1 MFDIR
6 VLLKSFLSKVGFE
19 VYEAENGTAAL
30 EVARKSLPDIIL
42 MDLMM
47 PVLNG
52 YEAIKALK
60 QSPELQHIPILI
72 LSADAMK
79 KEREKAYELG
89 AEGYISKPF
98 KQNDLYQELQRILGI
113 EFIYDERESKDQ
125 NWNKTLN
132 SDLKKLS
139 RETVERILQADEK
152 LNQEELLRIAGG
164 IEENSPA
171 LGRYLKTLISQ
182 YRNEELITI
191 IRTGRIES

>member
-52 YEAIKALK
+52 YEAIKAFK

-152 LNQEELLRIAGG
+152 LNQEELLRIAGE

-171 LGRYLKTLISQ
+171 LGRYLKTLISS
-182 YRNEELITI
+182 
-191 IRTGRIES
+191 TGMRS